1 MTVPRSFNLDHLVNL
16 HFPNDLNLA
25 LIICLIFK
33 KNKKIYI
40 HIDMI
45 FIKFNIY
52 KIYLSTPLETRLE
65 RWPMKIVK
73 NGLRNKH
80 VVVVVVV
87 VFDFTEA

>member
-1 MTVPRSFNLDHLVNL
+1 
-16 HFPNDLNLA
+16 
-25 LIICLIFK
+25 
-33 KNKKIYI
+33 
-40 HIDMI
+40 MI